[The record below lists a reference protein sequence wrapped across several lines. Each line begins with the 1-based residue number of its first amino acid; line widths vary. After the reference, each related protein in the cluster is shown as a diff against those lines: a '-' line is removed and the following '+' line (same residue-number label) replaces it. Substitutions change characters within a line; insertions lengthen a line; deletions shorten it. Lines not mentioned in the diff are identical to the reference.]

1 MNKEKGNK
9 ISEDEVLIRAF
20 QSGDPIAFDKLV
32 LRYKDRVFSL
42 CFRFLG
48 DYQEAEN
55 CAQDVFLKIYRSLK
69 NFRFESSFYTWLY
82 RTAVNTCK
90 NRLKSAEY
98 RNLKRHISIKNPEE
112 GDKNSRYAEPSD
124 ERKDPLAEIE
134 RKERVSLIQEA
145 IDSLPAEHKGVI
157 VLRDIEGLSYR
168 EIINITGYGL
178 GTLKSKLARA
188 RAGLRQKLGRMI

>member
-9 ISEDEVLIRAF
+9 ITEDEALVRAI
-20 QSGDPIAFDKLV
+20 QSGDSTAFNKLV
-32 LRYKDRVFSL
+32 LRYKDRIFSL

-98 RNLKRHISIKNPEE
+98 RNLKQHISIKNPEE

-124 ERKDPLAEIE
+124 ERKNPLAEIE
-134 RKERVSLIQEA
+134 KKERISLIQEA

-157 VLRDIEGLSYR
+157 ILRDIEGLSYR
-168 EIINITGYGL
+168 EITSITGYRL

-188 RAGLRQKLGRMI
+188 RASLRQKLGRMI